1 MTTISLNNDVVTTIN
16 TFTVEPQH
24 QQRAL
29 ELLAERKP
37 GTALRSCLAFS
48 QPIFTRAQMAPA

>member
-29 ELLAERKP
+29 ELGAHAYLAKP
-37 GTALRSCLAFS
+37 CPQDVLLEIISSLFG
-48 QPIFTRAQMAPA
+48 